1 MANTN
6 QGKRSGN
13 VFGTLSGQGNA
24 AWAYDVALKPGYL
37 CKIRDRFVLVE
48 SVESVTVDLFFTDTH
63 SVTVSS
69 SQITDAN
76 LVRYG
81 QNSITAAM
89 FPDGSPATGSTTST
103 VLSPNFDSGYLKFD
117 DLEPFFGHLYQL
129 CPTMPTQPKFIEPST
144 GDWLVS
150 AGATDPGLPP
160 SDEDA
165 DQSTPIGFDTI
176 GGAGYNSAPV
186 GSVSAKLYLKH
197 PSGVPKWVLDEA
209 PEAESG
215 SIGDGNLLG
224 LSGFIDGQIS
234 SGDNPNWSY
243 SIWIEHGE
251 NNLPTFRLVNDSEE
265 YLVDGRVRLM
275 GWKYRVVELSMD
287 QLAEIK
293 SRSGGR
299 LTFKIINP
307 AGIPTTG
314 SLLAE
319 YFPK

>member
-1 MANTN
+1 MANAN
-6 QGKRSGN
+6 QGLRSGN
-13 VFGTLSGQGNA
+13 VIGSPLGHGHGSSGEG
-24 AWAYDVALKPGYL
+24 VALKPGFL
-37 CKIRDRFVLVE
+37 CKIRDRFVMVE
-48 SVESVTVDLFFTDTH
+48 SVEGLTVDLFFSDTH
-63 SVTVSS
+63 SVTVGAN
-69 SQITDAN
+69 QITDAA

-81 QNSITAAM
+81 QNSMTAAL
-89 FPDGSPATGSTTST
+89 FPNGSPATGSATAT
-103 VLSPNFDSGYLKFD
+103 VLSPDYDSGHIKFD

-129 CPTMPTQPKFIEPST
+129 CPTLPQQPKCLDLTNGE
-144 GDWLVS
+144 WLVAS
-150 AGATDPGLPP
+150 SATDPGLPP
-160 SDEDA
+160 SDGDS
-165 DQSTPIGFDTI
+165 DQSIPLGFRGTAT
-176 GGAGYNSAPV
+176 GL
-186 GSVSAKLYLKH
+186 VSPKLYLRH

-209 PEAESG
+209 PESESG
-215 SIGDGNLLG
+215 TAATTSLLG

-234 SGDNPNWSY
+234 SCDDPNWEY

-265 YLVDGRVRLM
+265 YIVDGRVRLM
-275 GWKYRVVELSMD
+275 GWKYRIVELSMS

-293 SRSGGR
+293 SRTGGR